1 MTVTREEIDHEDVKK
16 WLKQNVAF
24 EIEELRTTEITAEHT
39 QDWYRGVLAW
49 FARYYVDDDP
59 EALYFADGSGD
70 GGIDIASITAVEE
83 SNTHVDV
90 YQLSTPRIEAIAAG
104 SLYRTKTKFATDV
117 RELRNTI
124 TGKSRKL
131 KSLNATAQE
140 VLRHINRARYSSGE
154 GEISL
159 TIEIHPLS
167 LRFAHP
173 DARREIDELGEEAAR
188 DWSTSKERWLVRPL
202 RDVFDLYIRYQ
213 KKRPPGQSPPEL
225 RFKLFGPLS
234 FDHPHRGPFLGFLR
248 AADVVEAYRKWGA
261 GLLDANLRFS
271 LGKTEVN
278 KLIGKELGRI
288 SSVKWFHEK
297 NNGIVFTCNSCQH
310 SKEHLKL
317 KAPQVINGGQT
328 IHSITEVMDRLEEIP
343 LEKRTEEDRALLGE
357 IKESLRV
364 SARIVTISGGATQKS
379 DEIAIASNN
388 QNKLSERT
396 MKSSSLEMRDL
407 RLSLASLD
415 KPWFVVTKD
424 GEWRAVSKQPRLF
437 RSKTGNKKPSAFRRQ
452 GRLCRLENTDL
463 GVALLAFLGFATEAK
478 RSKVFKKPYFRTL
491 FGYSLTDE
499 GWSVLRSKRIEWNGA
514 AFLKIF
520 EAKQPSESLWLLAY
534 FIWLY
539 WKTYTFPESRQILM
553 AYDEEGQRN
562 EEFKKR
568 FRKSS
573 GWNVSEEGREELL
586 KKSDS
591 CYWVEQVAKSAYLV
605 LVYQTMRILVR
616 VFGKLDGETCGKI
629 LEHSQFCELYEGK
642 LVGSIG
648 DFRKGSLTDG
658 SLTAIGRI
666 LHYACELL
674 WQGQEGRIRQMAS
687 RQQVFLQ
694 EDWIGRLSDQVD
706 VVCNRIGKPAFLHAS
721 GLEGPDDNNTVSGL
735 VEILN

>member
-1 MTVTREEIDHEDVKK
+1 MTVTRETIDPEDVKE
-16 WLKQNVAF
+16 WLKRYVAA
-24 EIEELRTTEITAEHT
+24 EIEEMRTAEITAEHT

-59 EALYFADGSGD
+59 EALYFADGSSD
-70 GGIDIASITAVEE
+70 GGIDIASITAAEE
-83 SNTHVDV
+83 SNTHVDI
-90 YQLSTPRIEAIAAG
+90 YQLSTPKIEAIAAG
-104 SLYRTKTKFATDV
+104 KLHRTKTKFATDV
-117 RELRNTI
+117 RGLRNTI

-131 KSLNATAQE
+131 KPLNATAQE
-140 VLRHINRARYSSGE
+140 VLRHINRARDSSGE

-159 TIEIHPLS
+159 TIEVHPLS
-167 LRFAHP
+167 LYHAHP
-173 DARREIDELGEEAAR
+173 DARQEVDEIGEKAASN
-188 DWSTSKERWLVRPL
+188 WSTSKERWIVRPL

-213 KKRPPGQSPPEL
+213 KKRSPDESPQEL
-225 RFKLFGPLS
+225 RFKLFGGLS
-234 FDHPHRGPFLGFLR
+234 FGHPQRGPFLGFVR

-278 KLIGKELGRI
+278 KLIEKELGRI

-297 NNGIVFTCNSCQH
+297 NNGIVFTCNSCHH
-310 SKEHLKL
+310 SEGQVKL

-328 IHSITEVMDRLEEIP
+328 IHSIAEVVDRIEEIP
-343 LEKRTEEDRALLGE
+343 LETRTEEDCALLGE
-357 IKESLRV
+357 IKDNLCV
-364 SARIVTISGGATQKS
+364 SARIVTISGGAAQKS

-424 GEWRAVSKQPRLF
+424 GEWRAISKRPQLF
-437 RSKTGNKKPSAFRRQ
+437 RSKTGNKQPNAFRHQ
-452 GRLCRLENTDL
+452 GRPRRLENTEL
-463 GVALLAFLGFATEAK
+463 GMALLAFLGFATEAK
-478 RSKVFKKPYFRTL
+478 RSNIFKNPYFRTI
-491 FGYSLTDE
+491 FGYSPTDE
-499 GWSVLRSKRIEWNGA
+499 GWSALISTRVEWKGA
-514 AFLKIF
+514 AFSKIF
-520 EAKQPSESLWLLAY
+520 EAKQPSGSFWLLAY

-539 WKTYTFPESRQILM
+539 WKTYTFPESRQSLM

-562 EEFKKR
+562 EEFKKQ
-568 FRKSS
+568 FLKSS

-605 LVYQTMRILVR
+605 LVYQTMRVLVR
-616 VFGKLDGETCGKI
+616 VFGKLDGETCEKI
-629 LEHSQFCELYEGK
+629 LELSQFCELYEGN
-642 LVGSIG
+642 LIGSIG

-666 LHYACELL
+666 LHYACKLL

-694 EDWIGRLSDQVD
+694 EDWIVRLSDQVD
-706 VVCNRIGKPAFLHAS
+706 LVCNRIGQPAFLHAS
-721 GLEGPDDNNTVSGL
+721 GLEGPDDNDIIPGL
-735 VEILN
+735 VDILN